1 MAAQDL
7 GDEGGLGL
15 GHVADGLARFGF
27 GPEGDEIDRVS
38 GLERDADLA
47 VRLEPADPAPWP
59 ARGSMIMNGRLAS
72 CVVHPRAR
80 GCA

>member
-1 MAAQDL
+1 MAAQDF
-7 GDEGGLGL
+7 GDEGGLGF

-47 VRLEPADPAPWP
+47 VRLNPPIPAPWP
-59 ARGSMIMNGRLAS
+59 RAGR
-72 CVVHPRAR
+72 
-80 GCA
+80 